1 MSNSVRILSISDDDG
16 LRLSRELLIV
26 NDGFETESIL
36 SNTAVSVSYARSFDI
51 VMICR
56 SVDPERA
63 MALIDMLRRYNPEIR
78 ILTISPLERN
88 MRRSDADIEVESG
101 PESVL
106 EAIHQLSREKRES
119 KRFYETSH
127 P

>member
-78 ILTISPLERN
+78 ILTISPLEKN
-88 MRRSDADIEVESG
+88 MRRSDADI
-101 PESVL
+101 
-106 EAIHQLSREKRES
+106 
-119 KRFYETSH
+119 
-127 P
+127 